1 MQASAD
7 ENVDGHSHGTARQ
20 FEIGDVVVIHG
31 LIKSTELNQQIG
43 IIIGFAVDTSRF
55 IVDLIGDDEQLSG
68 KTVRVKHSNLLSAVE
83 AEDMLDV
90 EAAAFASPPSVATAL
105 KDQEAKSLHPI
116 SGVASD
122 EFSTMPVYSE
132 PSQPL
137 CSDGLGPSCSMTV
150 GRQT

>member
-43 IIIGFAVDTSRF
+43 FIIGFAVDTSRF

-68 KTVRVKHSNLLSAVE
+68 KTVRVKVANLLSADE

-90 EAAAFASPPSVATAL
+90 DL
-105 KDQEAKSLHPI
+105 KDKKAKSLHPI